1 MAHDLSALWKIH
13 SDIGKIVTNMLLGLQ
28 MRYLGTFAREE
39 EAARAFD
46 QEAIRLR
53 GTGIE
58 LNLPHEA
65 EAFMKR
71 LKEEEAEAAAN
82 GDLPADSH
90 PTSLKRW
97 KAQTFTLAINFNSV
111 MLDFLTFHLKD

>member
-1 MAHDLSALWKIH
+1 
-13 SDIGKIVTNMLLGLQ
+13 
-28 MRYLGTFAREE
+28 MRYLGTFATEE

-65 EAFMKR
+65 EGFMQK
-71 LKEEEAEAAAN
+71 LKEEEEAN
-82 GDLPADSH
+82 GDLLLPHICVCCIDQQPAEQG
-90 PTSLKRW
+90 SLMHGGPLP
-97 KAQTFTLAINFNSV
+97 QPNGNHCT
-111 MLDFLTFHLKD
+111 